1 MTLYSRMRLDR
12 LFVDSRPG
20 ACLLVGLASCLAGA
34 LVWPSPSSA
43 EHLSTQCTATLPVL
57 RVTEVCPLVRED
69 TAGQADPVPVW
80 GQLDCQTLTRHQHQW
95 IATDGDLHTT
105 GNGRVQTDLSY
116 RRLTVLDTDDVWGE
130 RCELGRNEHR
140 SGYTPRT
147 FVLYREGQHRVT
159 FMSLRLPGNFPLGAT
174 AWQVVAQMKQT
185 QPSANGGGTPV
196 LSLEAYGGRW
206 RLMQSTS
213 SGASS
218 NNRQLWSTPAQTGA
232 WTRFAFDVRYS
243 QDPSVGSVKVYAD
256 LNGDGDALDSGEQ
269 SPEIDT
275 YTLKSET
282 TGGSSTDGIAPGESI
297 PSHLRAGIYHA
308 SSIPCPAPLGCST
321 EIDNVQVFDVP

>member
-1 MTLYSRMRLDR
+1 MRLDR
-12 LFVDSRPG
+12 PFANSHPVAR
-20 ACLLVGLASCLAGA
+20 LLVVLVCGLAGA
-34 LVWPSPSSA
+34 FVWPSPSSA
-43 EHLSTQCTATLPVL
+43 EHLSEECTTTLPVL
-57 RVTEVCPLVRED
+57 RVTDVCPLVRED
-69 TAGQADPVPVW
+69 TAGPADPVPVW
-80 GQLDCQTLTRHQHQW
+80 GQLDCQALSRHQHQW

-116 RRLTVLDTDDVWGE
+116 RRITVLDTDNVWGE

-159 FMSLRLPGNFPLGAT
+159 FMSLRLPGNFPLA
-174 AWQVVAQMKQT
+174 ANSWQVVAQMKQT

-196 LSLEAYGGRW
+196 LSLEAHSGRW

-218 NNRQLWSTPAQTGA
+218 STRELWSTPARTGT

-243 QDPSVGSVKVYAD
+243 QNPLLGFVKVYVD
-256 LNGDGDALDSGEQ
+256 LNGDGDSLDSGEQ
-269 SPEIDT
+269 SPGFHT
-275 YTLKSET
+275 YTLKREI

-308 SSIPCPAPLGCST
+308 STIPCPAPVGCST
-321 EIDNVQVFDVP
+321 EIDNVQVFEVP